1 MQEDADLFSINYLH
15 FGAPK
20 VWYCVSPS
28 QRAKFERMCQVRGG
42 LGWAVVGEGV
52 IGVEWLDGMLI

>member
-1 MQEDADLFSINYLH
+1 
-15 FGAPK
+15 
-20 VWYCVSPS
+20 
-28 QRAKFERMCQVRGG
+28 VRGG